1 MPTLPWDVPMLLPFT
16 HDQFLAVFAAYNL
29 AVWPAQLVAYLLG
42 LGMVLALLRP
52 TRWTHRIVGA
62 GLALMWIWTGV
73 AYHALFFAPINKAAH
88 AFAALFVVQGLLF
101 AHAALLRSDLRFSRG
116 HGLRAWLGWAL
127 IVYAALVY
135 PLIGVAGHGYPAMPM
150 FGITPCPVTLFSFGL
165 LLLAQ
170 PPVPRRLL
178 VIPFVWALVG
188 GSAAFLLAVPQDWP
202 LLASGLLVVPWLW
215 RRPANA
221 RRTGPSIS
229 RV

>member
-1 MPTLPWDVPMLLPFT
+1 MLLPFT
-16 HDQFLAVFAAYNL
+16 QDQFLAVFAAYNL

-52 TRWTHRIVGA
+52 TRQSNRMVSA
-62 GLALMWIWTGV
+62 GLALMWVWTGL
-73 AYHALFFAPINKAAH
+73 AYHAQFFAPINKAAQ
-88 AFAALFVVQGLLF
+88 AFAALFVAQGLMF
-101 AHAALLRSDLRFSRG
+101 AHAALLRSDLCFSQG
-116 HGLRAWLGWAL
+116 YGLRAWLGWAL
-127 IVYAALVY
+127 IVYATLVY

-150 FGITPCPVTLFSFGL
+150 FGITPCPVTLFSFGV

-202 LLASGLLVVPWLW
+202 LLVSGLLVVPWLW
-215 RRPANA
+215 WNPANTC
-221 RRTGPSIS
+221 RTGPSIS

>member
-1 MPTLPWDVPMLLPFT
+1 MLPFT
-16 HDQFLAVFAAYNL
+16 RDEFLAVFAAYNL

-52 TRWTHRIVGA
+52 TRRGQRMVGV
-62 GLALMWIWTGV
+62 GLGLMWIWTGV

-88 AFAALFVVQGLLF
+88 AFAALVIVQGLLF
-101 AHAALLRSDLRFSRG
+101 AHAALVRSELGFSRAKG
-116 HGLRAWLGWAL
+116 PRAWLGWAL
-127 IVYAALVY
+127 IGYSAFVY

-150 FGITPCPVTLFSFGL
+150 FGITPCPVTLFTFGA

-170 PPVPRRLL
+170 QPVPRRLL
-178 VIPFVWALVG
+178 VIPLVWALVG
-188 GSAAFLLAVPQDWP
+188 GGAAFLLAVPQDWP

-215 RRPANA
+215 RHRADSH
-221 RRTGPSIS
+221 RTGPWIS

>member
-1 MPTLPWDVPMLLPFT
+1 MPLPFT
-16 HDQFLAVFAAYNL
+16 PDQFLAVFAAYNL

-62 GLALMWIWTGV
+62 GLGLMWIWTGA
-73 AYHALFFAPINKAAH
+73 AYHAGFFATINQAAMG
-88 AFAALFVVQGLLF
+88 FAALFVVQGLLF
-101 AHAALLRSDLRFSRG
+101 AHAALLRSDLRFARS

-178 VIPFVWALVG
+178 VIPFMWALVG

-215 RRPANA
+215 RRPADA
-221 RRTGPSIS
+221 RRAGPSIS

>member
-16 HDQFLAVFAAYNL
+16 PDQFLAVFVAYNL
-29 AVWPAQLVAYLLG
+29 AMWPAQLVAYLLG

-52 TRWTHRIVGA
+52 TRWTHRLVGA
-62 GLALMWIWTGV
+62 GLALMWVWTGV
-73 AYHALFFAPINKAAH
+73 AYHALFFAPINGAAH

-101 AHAALLRSDLRFSRG
+101 AHAALLRSDLCFCRG

-127 IVYAALVY
+127 IVYSALIY
-135 PLIGVAGHGYPAMPM
+135 PSIGATGHGYPAMPM

-178 VIPFVWALVG
+178 GIPFLWALVG

-215 RRPANA
+215 RQPAVA
-221 RRTGPSIS
+221 RRAGLSIG